1 MELIILTIV
10 ALSAAIVG
18 AFFYLK
24 SKQQSDENS
33 RNKAELLQAGRLL
46 EDEKKKLDDE
56 KKRAVILET
65 QLELIKGQLDE
76 HKQNQAKTEQL
87 LKEQLEL
94 MGKEMLMRGTQV
106 LRTENQQQL
115 EQFLSPFKEKLVS
128 FEKEVRE
135 SNQKGLERHI
145 NMETIVRGLT
155 EQHIRMNNTAQNLAD
170 ALRGNQ
176 KTQGDW
182 GELALE
188 RILEMSGLE
197 KGREY
202 STQSNFR
209 DETDRNQ
216 RPDVI
221 INLPE
226 NKHIIIDSKVSLVAF
241 ERSIN
246 AENELEQKAQMT
258 AHILSLKNHIRQL
271 SEKNYIHLKGLDTPE
286 FVLMFIPLESSFAW
300 AMKEEPGLYQ
310 FAWEKKIV
318 LVTPSTLLATL
329 KTVESIWKQE
339 RQTRHAMDIA
349 EQAGKLYDKFV
360 GFIQDLESVGKK
372 QKDAANAYEE
382 AMKKLTLGPGNLVT
396 STEKLVKMGAKAKK
410 QLDGKYLNSDE
421 EN

>member
-1 MELIILTIV
+1 MELIILLVV
-10 ALSAAIVG
+10 ALGAGIAAV
-18 AFFYLK
+18 FFMLK
-24 SKQQSDENS
+24 AKQQSDENS
-33 RNKAELLQAGRLL
+33 RNRDELQVATQQLA
-46 EDEKKKLDDE
+46 DER
-56 KKRAVILET
+56 KRAVVLET
-65 QLELIKGQLDE
+65 QLELIKGQFDE
-76 HKQNQAKTEQL
+76 HRQNQSKTEQT

-94 MGKEMLMRGTQV
+94 MTKEIMARGTQV

-115 EQFLSPFKEKLVS
+115 EQFLAPFKEKLNS

-135 SNQKGLERHI
+135 SNQKGLERHV
-145 NMETIVRGLT
+145 NMETVIRGLT
-155 EQHIRMNNTAQNLAD
+155 EQHARMNNTAQNLAD

-202 STQSNFR
+202 STQSHFR
-209 DETDRNQ
+209 DESERSQ

-226 NKHIIIDSKVSLVAF
+226 NKHIIIDAKVSLVAF

-246 AENELEQKAQMT
+246 AEDEQEQKVQLN
-258 AHILSLKNHIRQL
+258 AHIVSLKNHIRQL

-349 EQAGKLYDKFV
+349 DQAGKLYDKFV

-372 QKDAANAYEE
+372 QKDAANAYDE

-410 QLDGKYLNSDE
+410 QLDGKYLNPEDE
-421 EN
+421 IS

>member
-1 MELIILTIV
+1 MEQIILIII
-10 ALSAAIVG
+10 ALIAGVSAV
-18 AFFYLK
+18 FFYLK
-24 SKQQSDENS
+24 SKQHADANS
-33 RNKAELLQAGRLL
+33 RNRDELLQAVKLQ
-46 EDEKKKLDDE
+46 DDAQKKN
-56 KKRAVILET
+56 VILET
-65 QLELIKGQLDE
+65 QLDLIKGQLDE
-76 HKQNQAKTEQL
+76 HRQNQSKTEQL

-106 LRTENQQQL
+106 LRSENQLQL
-115 EQFLSPFKEKLVS
+115 EQFLNPFKEKLTS

-135 SNQKGLERHI
+135 NNQKGLERHI
-145 NMETIVRGLT
+145 SLETVIRGLN
-155 EQHIRMNNTAQNLAD
+155 EQHLKMNNTAQNLAD

-209 DETDRNQ
+209 DETERNQ
-216 RPDVI
+216 RPDMI

-246 AENELEQKAQMT
+246 ADSEQEQKTQMA
-258 AHILSLKNHIRQL
+258 AHIVSIKNHIRQL

-360 GFIQDLESVGKK
+360 GFIQDLENVGKK
-372 QKDAANAYEE
+372 QKDAANAYDE
-382 AMKKLTLGPGNLVT
+382 AMKKLSIGPGNLVT

-410 QLDGKYLNSDE
+410 QLDGKYLNTDE
-421 EN
+421 EIN

>member
-10 ALSAAIVG
+10 ALGAAIV
-18 AFFYLK
+18 AVFFYLK
-24 SKQQSDENS
+24 SRQQADENS
-33 RNKAELLQAGRLL
+33 KNKEELLQNRRLL
-46 EDEKKKLDDE
+46 EDEQKKSI
-56 KKRAVILET
+56 ILET
-65 QLELIKGQLDE
+65 QLDLIKGQLDE
-76 HKQNQAKTEQL
+76 HRQNQSKTEQL

-106 LRTENQQQL
+106 LRSENQQQL
-115 EQFLSPFKEKLVS
+115 EQFLAPFKEKLTS

-135 SNQKGLERHI
+135 NNQKGLERHVS
-145 NMETIVRGLT
+145 METVIRGLS
-155 EQHIRMNNTAQNLAD
+155 EQHLKMNNTAQNLAD

-209 DETDRNQ
+209 DETERNQ

-246 AENELEQKAQMT
+246 ADNELEQKTQLA
-258 AHILSLKNHIRQL
+258 AHIVSLKNHIRQL

-360 GFIQDLESVGKK
+360 GFIQDLENVGKK
-372 QKDAANAYEE
+372 QKDAVNAYEE
-382 AMKKLTLGPGNLVT
+382 AMKKLSIGPGNLVT

-410 QLDGKYLNSDE
+410 QLDGKYLNTDE
-421 EN
+421 EIN

>member
-1 MELIILTIV
+1 MEIIVLITFSV
-10 ALSAAIVG
+10 ATLIAAV
-18 AFFYLK
+18 FFFLK
-24 SKQQSDENS
+24 SRQNTEEAGRYRVELQQSRE
-33 RNKAELLQAGRLL
+33 QL
-46 EDEKKKLDDE
+46 EDEKKKNI
-56 KKRAVILET
+56 VLET
-65 QLELIKGQLDE
+65 QLDLMRGQLEE
-76 HKQNQAKTEQL
+76 HRQNQVKTEQV

-94 MGKEMLMRGTQV
+94 MGKEMVMRSTQV
-106 LRTENQQQL
+106 LRSENQQQL
-115 EQFLSPFKEKLVS
+115 SQFLAPFKEKLDL

-145 NMETIVRGLT
+145 NMETVIRGLT
-155 EQHIRMNNTAQNLAD
+155 EQHSKMNNTAQNLAD

-202 STQSNFR
+202 STQSNFK
-209 DETDRNQ
+209 DEEERNQ

-226 NKHIIIDSKVSLVAF
+226 NKHIIIDAKVSLLAF

-246 AENELEQKAQMT
+246 ADSEQEQKAQLA
-258 AHILSLKNHIRQL
+258 AHILSLRNHIRQL
-271 SEKNYIHLKGLDTPE
+271 SEKNYIHLRGLDTPE

-300 AMKEEPGLYQ
+300 AMKEDPGLYQ

-339 RQTRHAMDIA
+339 RQNRHAIDIA
-349 EQAGKLYDKFV
+349 DQAGKLYDKFV
-360 GFIQDLESVGKK
+360 GFIRDLEVIGKK
-372 QKDAANAYEE
+372 QNEASNAFDE
-382 AMKKLTLGPGNLVT
+382 AMKKLSSGPGNLIT

-410 QLDGKYLNSDE
+410 QLDSKYLDVAPE
-421 EN
+421 EEV